1 MVEVNPTSEAYQLFK
16 TDLCGFC
23 YRVRGFLQ
31 QAGID
36 IPLRDINQDS
46 EAFRDL
52 LTNTGRTTVPCLRI
66 QRGDEVQ
73 WMFESMDIIR
83 YLAAR
88 FDLS

>member
-36 IPLRDINQDS
+36 IPLRDINQDA